1 MKSILILAY
10 LDPSCLPCC
19 IKNPAKKTKDCVFLR
34 LFFCLESSFVYI
46 GMEPAL
52 SKNGWIL
59 KKFEVTCPARNESHT
74 PIGSMY
80 MVYLLTFSIN
90 INPGPDVGKY
100 TFLVPWICNGLHFL
114 QPRVLFISF
123 FFIVTGDQ
131 PLPRW
136 PSSSNEEIMTGQP
149 APFNHREN
157 GGGAP

>member
-1 MKSILILAY
+1 MF
-10 LDPSCLPCC
+10 
-19 IKNPAKKTKDCVFLR
+19 FLR

-114 QPRVLFISF
+114 QPRLLFISF

-131 PLPRW
+131 PSSRW
-136 PSSSNEEIMTGQP
+136 PRSSNEEIMTGQP
-149 APFNHREN
+149 TPPSIIGKMVVGPLNNQPHIIPIHLIKWVIHGYIPF
-157 GGGAP
+157 